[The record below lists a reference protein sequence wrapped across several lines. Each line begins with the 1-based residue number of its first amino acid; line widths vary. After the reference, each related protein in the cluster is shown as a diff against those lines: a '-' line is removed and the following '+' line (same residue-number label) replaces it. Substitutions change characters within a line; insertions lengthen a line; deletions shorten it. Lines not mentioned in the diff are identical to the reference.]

1 MSKDF
6 RVLKASLA
14 AIITA
19 LATGVSLGVVTLLLV
34 FLGLITDVFEIY
46 RDDADNAFWT
56 GIALSIAGALIAAVV
71 VFINVYSTDNKK
83 QEGKRRVRIRRR

>member
-6 RVLKASLA
+6 RVFKASLA
-14 AIITA
+14 AIITS
-19 LATGVSLGVVTLLLV
+19 LITGVSLGVVTLMLV
-34 FLGLITDVFEIY
+34 FLGLITDVFGIY